1 MASLTLRDIPDDLY
15 RRLAE
20 AANENDRS
28 LNREII
34 ARLKESMEPEPMTI
48 EEFLRLA
55 EEISS
60 SATRELTAEEADEI
74 FRKSKEDRR

>member
-34 ARLKESMEPEPMTI
+34 ARLKDSMDPEPMTI

>member
-1 MASLTLRDIPDDLY
+1 MPSLTLRDIPDDLY

-20 AANENDRS
+20 AAEENDRS

-34 ARLKESMEPEPMTI
+34 ARLKESIGLEPMSI
-48 EEFLRLA
+48 DEFLSIA

-60 SATRELTAEEADEI
+60 TAVRELTTEEVDEI
-74 FRKSKEDRR
+74 FRELRED